1 MTTGLTYSTYV
12 TQIATMA
19 VVDPTD
25 TAFQAILPQMITYA
39 ENRMYRDIDFMF
51 TSTSLHGVSFVLTPG
66 NRNLSFDINLA
77 SNLDAASGT
86 FVVSEQINLLTG
98 PPALI
103 VTGASGTGS
112 AATLTFSDA
121 YTFSAGQTIIVSDMV
136 PIGYNGTY
144 TVTSSTYGSVTY
156 ASTTTGS
163 MTVAGKI
170 DGSMNAST
178 STNPDTSNRI
188 PLLPTTKEFLD
199 AVYGSPFAANRGQ
212 PQYFVPFNETLF
224 FVGPVPDQAYPVEVV
239 GTYRPNSLSATN
251 TTTFISQ
258 YLPDV
263 FIMASMIYIS
273 AYQRNFGRLNDD
285 PQMAITY
292 ESQYQALLKSAI
304 VEEARKKFD
313 AAGWSSQSPA
323 TVATPTR
330 G

>member
-1 MTTGLTYSTYV
+1 
-12 TQIATMA
+12 MA
-19 VVDPTD
+19 VVAETDP
-25 TAFQAILPQMITYA
+25 AFVTILPQMITYA

-51 TSTSLHGVSFVLTPG
+51 TSTSLHGTTFVLTIG
-66 NRNLSFDINLA
+66 NRNLSFNIDLA
-77 SNLDAASGT
+77 SNSDAASGT
-86 FVVSEQINLLTG
+86 FVVSEQINLLTD
-98 PPALI
+98 
-103 VTGASGTGS
+103 ASGN
-112 AATLTFSDA
+112 AATTTDPDA
-121 YTFSAGQTIIVSDMV
+121 CVRV
-136 PIGYNGTY
+136 
-144 TVTSSTYGSVTY
+144 
-156 ASTTTGS
+156 
-163 MTVAGKI
+163 
-170 DGSMNAST
+170 
-178 STNPDTSNRI
+178 

-199 AVYGSPFAANRGQ
+199 AVYGSSLTANRGR

-251 TTTFISQ
+251 TTTFISL

-273 AYQRNFGRLNDD
+273 AYQRNFGRQSDD
-285 PQMAITY
+285 PQMAQSY